1 MGWTTT
7 HNKTSTAIMIAGA
20 MAFNTYAA
28 IDESTRL
35 DLSNTSK
42 EVNNLCGDVWLS
54 TNTNIK
60 KDVDNK
66 VKEIIGV
73 SDVIK
78 KVKINLGLPNKDVA
92 QVFGVT
98 RQTVHNYTKQSEI
111 KHTVN
116 ADTLERALQLD
127 EIFTNLEKIFSKSPG
142 AMAKNFTIQG
152 ESLLNLLSK
161 SELNTDQ
168 ISSFAYQ
175 LSKRMMANSSDSNAI
190 NSDLSLAELTR
201 HT

>member
-1 MGWTTT
+1 MDWTTT
-7 HNKTSTAIMIAGA
+7 HHKTHAAIIVAGA

-28 IDESTRL
+28 MEEPPQL
-35 DLSNTSK
+35 DLSNTAE
-42 EVNNLCGDVWLS
+42 EVNNLHGNVWLS
-54 TNTNIK
+54 TNAYTK

-66 VKEIIGV
+66 VQEIIGV

-116 ADTLERALQLD
+116 ADTLERTLQLD
-127 EIFTNLEKIFSKSPG
+127 EIFTNLEKVFSKSPG

-161 SELNTDQ
+161 RELNAAQ
-168 ISSFAYQ
+168 ITSFAYQ
-175 LSKRMMANSSDSNAI
+175 LAKRMMENSSGSNAI
-190 NSDLSLAELTR
+190 DSDISLAELTR